1 MSSVLI
7 ASKTRKNASSA
18 ERSANSA
25 KEAASSRLTDTL
37 RWLSNAQTVNN
48 DEHIELILISWHPL
62 ILVDRFSEEANAAQ
76 KVLDKTVR
84 DAASR
89 STMVCGGHRVWW
101 LLNSNKQALKL
112 RNLKAKI
119 ERLIRKQPADNPL
132 FEKLDESLIVQRIG
146 CWTGPTTMMAKG
158 LSGIFADLAAGQ
170 TLLDNFGLPFE
181 RQHSS
186 FPSESR
192 TKKTKAHSDSSN
204 STRTSSKNKR
214 GTASEKN
221 VKNTSRWINNPSVP
235 TLGQWHPVHSY
246 QQLTFQTC

>member
-1 MSSVLI
+1 MSSVLT

-18 ERSANSA
+18 ERSANYA
-25 KEAASSRLTDTL
+25 KEAASNRLTDTL

-62 ILVDRFSEEANAAQ
+62 ILVDRFSDEGNAAQ
-76 KVLDKTVR
+76 QVLDKTVR
-84 DAASR
+84 SASPR
-89 STMVCGGHRVWW
+89 SSMVCGGHRVWW
-101 LLNSNKQALKL
+101 LLNSNKQPLKL

-119 ERLIRKQPADNPL
+119 ERLILKQPLDNPL

-186 FPSESR
+186 S
-192 TKKTKAHSDSSN
+192 TLQTQAKKAKTQSN
-204 STRTSSKNKR
+204 SPDSTRSSSRKKR
-214 GTASEKN
+214 DRSRGENS
-221 VKNTSRWINNPSVP
+221 SRWISNPSVP
-235 TLGQWHPVHSY
+235 TLGQWYSVHSY